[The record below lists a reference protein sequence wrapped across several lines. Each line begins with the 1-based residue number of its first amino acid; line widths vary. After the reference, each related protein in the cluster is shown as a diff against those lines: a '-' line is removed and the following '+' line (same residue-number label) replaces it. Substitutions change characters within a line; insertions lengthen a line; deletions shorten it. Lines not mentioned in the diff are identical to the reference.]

1 MLKKNEF
8 SDKAN
13 VLTEAIPYFLRFRG
27 KTFVFKIGGKILD
40 SEEVFDSIAEDIV
53 ILSLVGINPVIV
65 HGGGKE
71 ITAFLEK
78 LGIKSEFKEGI
89 RKTDDK
95 IMEVVEMILDGK
107 INGKIVS
114 SICKKG
120 GKAIGLS
127 GRDSFCIIS
136 EKVEGRVGKV
146 KQVKREIIEKII
158 QSGFI
163 PVFSSVTV
171 TEDGISMN
179 TNADEVACEIAIS
192 ISAEKLI
199 LLTDEEGVIGK
210 DGKILKTITKNGAEE
225 LIKEGIIYGGMI
237 PKVKLAIKAIE
248 GGVRKVH
255 IISGLIQH
263 SVLLE
268 IFTDQGIGTEIVAST
283 NY

>member
-1 MLKKNEF
+1 MLKKNEY
-8 SDKAN
+8 SDKAST
-13 VLTEAIPYFLRFRG
+13 LTEAIPYFLKFRG

-40 SEEVFDSIAEDIV
+40 SDEVFESIAEDIV
-53 ILSLVGINPVIV
+53 ILSLVGINPVVV
-65 HGGGKE
+65 HGGGKD
-71 ITAFLEK
+71 ITAFLER
-78 LGIKSEFKEGI
+78 LGIKSEFKDGI

-95 IMEVVEMILDGK
+95 VMEIVEMVLDGK

-146 KQVKREIIEKII
+146 KKVKGEVIEKII

-163 PVFSSVTV
+163 PVFSPVTT
-171 TEDGISMN
+171 TEDGISLN
-179 TNADEVACEIAIS
+179 TNADEVACEVAIS
-192 ISAEKLI
+192 ISSEKLI

-210 DGKILKTITKNGAEE
+210 NNQILKTITKEEAEE
-225 LIKEGIIYGGMI
+225 LIKEGIIHGGMI
-237 PKVKLAIKAIE
+237 PKVRLAIKAIE
-248 GGVRKVH
+248 NGVKKVH

-268 IFTDQGIGTEIVAST
+268 IFTDQGIGTEIVAQT
-283 NY
+283 

>member
-1 MLKKNEF
+1 MLKKNEY
-8 SDKAN
+8 SDKAST
-13 VLTEAIPYFLRFRG
+13 LTEAIPYFLKFRG

-40 SEEVFDSIAEDIV
+40 SDEVFESIAEDIV
-53 ILSLVGINPVIV
+53 ILSLVGINPVVV
-65 HGGGKE
+65 HGGGKD
-71 ITAFLEK
+71 ITAFLER
-78 LGIKSEFKEGI
+78 LGIKSEFKDGI

-95 IMEVVEMILDGK
+95 VMEIVEMVLDGK
-107 INGKIVS
+107 INSKIVS

-146 KQVKREIIEKII
+146 KKVKGEVIEKII

-163 PVFSSVTV
+163 PVFSPVTT
-171 TEDGISMN
+171 TEDGISLN
-179 TNADEVACEIAIS
+179 TNADEVACEVAIS
-192 ISAEKLI
+192 ISSEKLI

-210 DGKILKTITKNGAEE
+210 NNQILKTITKEEAEE
-225 LIKEGIIYGGMI
+225 LIKEGIIHGGMI
-237 PKVKLAIKAIE
+237 PKVRLAIKAIE
-248 GGVRKVH
+248 NGVKKVH

-268 IFTDQGIGTEIVAST
+268 IFTDQGIGTEIVA
-283 NY
+283 

>member
-1 MLKKNEF
+1 MLKKNEY
-8 SDKAN
+8 SDKAST
-13 VLTEAIPYFLRFRG
+13 LTEAIPYFLKFRG

-40 SEEVFDSIAEDIV
+40 SDEVFESIAEDIV
-53 ILSLVGINPVIV
+53 ILSLVGINPVVV
-65 HGGGKE
+65 HGGGKD
-71 ITAFLEK
+71 ITAFLER
-78 LGIKSEFKEGI
+78 LGIKSEFKDGI

-95 IMEVVEMILDGK
+95 VMEIVEMVLDGK

-146 KQVKREIIEKII
+146 KKVKGEVIEKII

-163 PVFSSVTV
+163 PVFSPVTT
-171 TEDGISMN
+171 TEDGISLN
-179 TNADEVACEIAIS
+179 TNADEVACEVAIS
-192 ISAEKLI
+192 ISSEKLI

-210 DGKILKTITKNGAEE
+210 NNQILKTITKEEAEE
-225 LIKEGIIYGGMI
+225 LIKEGKIHGGMI
-237 PKVKLAIKAIE
+237 PKVRLAIKAIE
-248 GGVRKVH
+248 NGVKKVH

-268 IFTDQGIGTEIVAST
+268 IFTDQGIGTEIVAQT
-283 NY
+283 

>member
-1 MLKKNEF
+1 MLKKNEY
-8 SDKAN
+8 SDKAST
-13 VLTEAIPYFLRFRG
+13 LTEAIPYFLKFRG

-40 SEEVFDSIAEDIV
+40 SNEVFESIAEDIV
-53 ILSLVGINPVIV
+53 ILSLVGINPVVV
-65 HGGGKE
+65 HGGGKD
-71 ITAFLEK
+71 ITAFLER
-78 LGIKSEFKEGI
+78 LGIKSEFKDGI

-95 IMEVVEMILDGK
+95 VMEIVEMVLDGK

-146 KQVKREIIEKII
+146 KKVKGEVIEKII

-163 PVFSSVTV
+163 PVFSSVTT
-171 TEDGISMN
+171 TEDGISLN
-179 TNADEVACEIAIS
+179 TNADEVACEVAIS
-192 ISAEKLI
+192 ISSEKLI

-210 DGKILKTITKNGAEE
+210 NNQILKTITKEEAEE
-225 LIKEGIIYGGMI
+225 LIKEGIIHGGMI
-237 PKVKLAIKAIE
+237 PKVRLAIKAIE
-248 GGVRKVH
+248 NGVKKVH

-268 IFTDQGIGTEIVAST
+268 IFTDQGIGTEIVAQT
-283 NY
+283 

>member
-1 MLKKNEF
+1 MLKKNEY
-8 SDKAN
+8 SDKAST
-13 VLTEAIPYFLRFRG
+13 LTEAIPYFLKFRG
-27 KTFVFKIGGKILD
+27 KTFVFKVGGKILD
-40 SEEVFDSIAEDIV
+40 SDEVFESIAEDIV
-53 ILSLVGINPVIV
+53 ILSLVGINPVVV
-65 HGGGKE
+65 HGGGKD
-71 ITAFLEK
+71 ITAFLER
-78 LGIKSEFKEGI
+78 LGIKSEFKDGI

-95 IMEVVEMILDGK
+95 VMEIVEMVLDGK

-146 KQVKREIIEKII
+146 KKVKGEVIEKII

-163 PVFSSVTV
+163 PVFSPVTT
-171 TEDGISMN
+171 TEDGISLN
-179 TNADEVACEIAIS
+179 TNADEVACEVAIS
-192 ISAEKLI
+192 ISSEKLI

-210 DGKILKTITKNGAEE
+210 NNQILKTITKEEAEE
-225 LIKEGIIYGGMI
+225 LIKEGVIHGGMI
-237 PKVKLAIKAIE
+237 PKVRLAIKAIE
-248 GGVRKVH
+248 NGVKKVH

-268 IFTDQGIGTEIVAST
+268 IFTDQGIGTEIVAQT
-283 NY
+283 

>member
-1 MLKKNEF
+1 MLKKNEY
-8 SDKAN
+8 SDKAST
-13 VLTEAIPYFLRFRG
+13 LTEAIPYFLKFRG

-40 SEEVFDSIAEDIV
+40 SDEVFESIAEDIV
-53 ILSLVGINPVIV
+53 ILSLVGINPVVV
-65 HGGGKE
+65 HGGGKD
-71 ITAFLEK
+71 ITAFLER
-78 LGIKSEFKEGI
+78 LGIKSEFKDGI

-95 IMEVVEMILDGK
+95 VMEIVEMVLDGK

-146 KQVKREIIEKII
+146 KKVKGEVIEKII

-163 PVFSSVTV
+163 PVFSPVTA
-171 TEDGISMN
+171 TEDGISLN
-179 TNADEVACEIAIS
+179 TNADEVACEVAIS
-192 ISAEKLI
+192 ISSEKLI

-210 DGKILKTITKNGAEE
+210 NNQILKTITKEEAEE
-225 LIKEGIIYGGMI
+225 LIKEGIIHGGMI
-237 PKVKLAIKAIE
+237 PKVRLAIKAIE
-248 GGVRKVH
+248 NGVKKVH

-268 IFTDQGIGTEIVAST
+268 IFTDQGIGTEIVAQT
-283 NY
+283 

>member
-1 MLKKNEF
+1 MLKKNEY
-8 SDKAN
+8 SDKAST
-13 VLTEAIPYFLRFRG
+13 LTEAIPYFLKFRG

-40 SEEVFDSIAEDIV
+40 SDEVFESIAEDIV
-53 ILSLVGINPVIV
+53 ILSLVGINPVVV
-65 HGGGKE
+65 HGGGKD
-71 ITAFLEK
+71 ITAFLER
-78 LGIKSEFKEGI
+78 LGIKSEFKDGI

-95 IMEVVEMILDGK
+95 VMEIVEMVLDGK

-146 KQVKREIIEKII
+146 KKVKGEVIEKII

-163 PVFSSVTV
+163 PVFSPVTT
-171 TEDGISMN
+171 TEDGISLN

-192 ISAEKLI
+192 ISSEKLI

-210 DGKILKTITKNGAEE
+210 NNQILKTITKEEAEE
-225 LIKEGIIYGGMI
+225 LIKEGIIHGGMI
-237 PKVKLAIKAIE
+237 PKVRLAIKAIE
-248 GGVRKVH
+248 NGVKKVH

-268 IFTDQGIGTEIVAST
+268 IFTDQGIGTEIVAQT
-283 NY
+283 

>member
-1 MLKKNEF
+1 
-8 SDKAN
+8 
-13 VLTEAIPYFLRFRG
+13 
-27 KTFVFKIGGKILD
+27 
-40 SEEVFDSIAEDIV
+40 
-53 ILSLVGINPVIV
+53 LSLVGINPVVV
-65 HGGGKE
+65 HGGGKD
-71 ITAFLEK
+71 ITAFLER
-78 LGIKSEFKEGI
+78 LGIKSEFKDGI

-95 IMEVVEMILDGK
+95 VMEIVEMVLDGK

-146 KQVKREIIEKII
+146 KKVKGEVIEKII

-163 PVFSSVTV
+163 PVFSPVTT
-171 TEDGISMN
+171 TEDGISLN
-179 TNADEVACEIAIS
+179 TNADEVACEVAIS
-192 ISAEKLI
+192 ISSEKLI

-210 DGKILKTITKNGAEE
+210 NNQILKTITKEEAEE
-225 LIKEGIIYGGMI
+225 LIKEGIIHGGMI
-237 PKVKLAIKAIE
+237 PKVRLAIKAIE
-248 GGVRKVH
+248 NGVKKVH

-268 IFTDQGIGTEIVAST
+268 IFTDQGIGTEIVAQT
-283 NY
+283 

>member
-1 MLKKNEF
+1 MLKKNEY
-8 SDKAN
+8 SDKAST
-13 VLTEAIPYFLRFRG
+13 LTEAIPYFLKFRG

-40 SEEVFDSIAEDIV
+40 SDEVFESIAEDIV
-53 ILSLVGINPVIV
+53 ILSLVGINPVVV
-65 HGGGKE
+65 HGGGKD
-71 ITAFLEK
+71 ITAFLER
-78 LGIKSEFKEGI
+78 LGIKSEFKDGI

-95 IMEVVEMILDGK
+95 VMEIVEMVLDGK

-146 KQVKREIIEKII
+146 KKVKGEVIEKII

-163 PVFSSVTV
+163 PVFSPVTT
-171 TEDGISMN
+171 TEDGISLN

-192 ISAEKLI
+192 ISSEKLI

-210 DGKILKTITKNGAEE
+210 NNQILKTITKEEAEE
-225 LIKEGIIYGGMI
+225 LIKEGIIQGGMI
-237 PKVKLAIKAIE
+237 PKVRLAIKAIE
-248 GGVRKVH
+248 NGVKKVH

-268 IFTDQGIGTEIVAST
+268 IFTDQGIGTEIVSQT
-283 NY
+283 

>member
-1 MLKKNEF
+1 MLKKNEY
-8 SDKAN
+8 SDKAST
-13 VLTEAIPYFLRFRG
+13 LTEAIPYFLKFGG

-40 SEEVFDSIAEDIV
+40 SDEVFESIAEDIV
-53 ILSLVGINPVIV
+53 ILSLVGINPVVV
-65 HGGGKE
+65 HGGGKD
-71 ITAFLEK
+71 ITAFLER
-78 LGIKSEFKEGI
+78 LGIKSEFKDGI

-95 IMEVVEMILDGK
+95 VMEIVEMVLDGK

-146 KQVKREIIEKII
+146 KKVKGEVIEKII

-163 PVFSSVTV
+163 PVFSPVTT
-171 TEDGISMN
+171 TEDGISLN
-179 TNADEVACEIAIS
+179 TNADEVACEVAIS
-192 ISAEKLI
+192 ISSEKLI

-210 DGKILKTITKNGAEE
+210 NNQILKTITKEEAEE
-225 LIKEGIIYGGMI
+225 LIKEGVIHGGMI
-237 PKVKLAIKAIE
+237 PKVRLAIKAIE
-248 GGVRKVH
+248 NGVKKVH

-268 IFTDQGIGTEIVAST
+268 IFTDQGIGTEIVAQT
-283 NY
+283 

>member
-1 MLKKNEF
+1 MLKKNEY
-8 SDKAN
+8 SDKAST
-13 VLTEAIPYFLRFRG
+13 LTEAIPYFLKFRG

-40 SEEVFDSIAEDIV
+40 SDEVFESIAEDIV
-53 ILSLVGINPVIV
+53 ILSLVGINPVVV
-65 HGGGKE
+65 HGGGKD
-71 ITAFLEK
+71 ITAFLER
-78 LGIKSEFKEGI
+78 LGIKSEFKDGI

-95 IMEVVEMILDGK
+95 VMEIVEMVLDGK

-146 KQVKREIIEKII
+146 KKVKGEVIEKII

-163 PVFSSVTV
+163 PVFSPVTT
-171 TEDGISMN
+171 TEDGISLN
-179 TNADEVACEIAIS
+179 TNADEVACEVAIS
-192 ISAEKLI
+192 ISSEKLI

-210 DGKILKTITKNGAEE
+210 NNQILKTITKEEAEE
-225 LIKEGIIYGGMI
+225 LIKEGVIHGGMI
-237 PKVKLAIKAIE
+237 PKVRLAIKAIE
-248 GGVRKVH
+248 NGVKKVH

-268 IFTDQGIGTEIVAST
+268 IFTDQGIGTEIVAQT
-283 NY
+283 

>member
-1 MLKKNEF
+1 MLKKNEY
-8 SDKAN
+8 SDKAST
-13 VLTEAIPYFLRFRG
+13 LTEAIPYFLKFRG

-40 SEEVFDSIAEDIV
+40 SDEVFESIAEDIV
-53 ILSLVGINPVIV
+53 ILSLVGINPVVV
-65 HGGGKE
+65 HGGGKD
-71 ITAFLEK
+71 ITAFLER
-78 LGIKSEFKEGI
+78 LGIKSEFKDGI

-95 IMEVVEMILDGK
+95 VMEIVEMVLDGK

-146 KQVKREIIEKII
+146 KKVKGEVIEKII

-163 PVFSSVTV
+163 PVLSPVTT
-171 TEDGISMN
+171 TEDGISLN
-179 TNADEVACEIAIS
+179 TNADEVACEVAIS
-192 ISAEKLI
+192 ISSEKLI

-210 DGKILKTITKNGAEE
+210 NNQILKTITKEEAEE
-225 LIKEGIIYGGMI
+225 LIKEGTIHGGMI
-237 PKVKLAIKAIE
+237 PKVRLAIKAIE
-248 GGVRKVH
+248 NGVKKVH

-268 IFTDQGIGTEIVAST
+268 IFTDQGIGTEIVAQT
-283 NY
+283 

>member
-1 MLKKNEF
+1 MLKKNEY
-8 SDKAN
+8 SDKAST
-13 VLTEAIPYFLRFRG
+13 LTEAIPYFLKFRG

-40 SEEVFDSIAEDIV
+40 SDEVFESIAEDIV
-53 ILSLVGINPVIV
+53 ILSLVGINPVVV
-65 HGGGKE
+65 HGGGKD
-71 ITAFLEK
+71 ITAFLER
-78 LGIKSEFKEGI
+78 LGIKSEFKDGI

-95 IMEVVEMILDGK
+95 VMEIVEMVLDGK

-146 KQVKREIIEKII
+146 KKVKGEVIEKII

-163 PVFSSVTV
+163 PVFSPVTT
-171 TEDGISMN
+171 TEDGISLN
-179 TNADEVACEIAIS
+179 TNADEVACEVAIS
-192 ISAEKLI
+192 ISSEKLI
-199 LLTDEEGVIGK
+199 LLTDEEGIIGK
-210 DGKILKTITKNGAEE
+210 NNQILKTITKEEAEE
-225 LIKEGIIYGGMI
+225 LIKEGIIHGGMI
-237 PKVKLAIKAIE
+237 PKVRLAIKAIE
-248 GGVRKVH
+248 NGVKKVH

-268 IFTDQGIGTEIVAST
+268 IFTDQGIGTEIVAQT
-283 NY
+283 

>member
-1 MLKKNEF
+1 MLKKNEY
-8 SDKAN
+8 SDKAST
-13 VLTEAIPYFLRFRG
+13 LTEAIPYLLKFRG

-40 SEEVFDSIAEDIV
+40 SDEVFESIAEDIV
-53 ILSLVGINPVIV
+53 ILSLVGINPVVV
-65 HGGGKE
+65 HGGGKD
-71 ITAFLEK
+71 ITAFLER
-78 LGIKSEFKEGI
+78 LGIKSEFKDGI

-95 IMEVVEMILDGK
+95 VMEIVEMVLDGK

-146 KQVKREIIEKII
+146 KKVKGEVIEKII

-163 PVFSSVTV
+163 PVFSPVTT
-171 TEDGISMN
+171 TEDGISLN
-179 TNADEVACEIAIS
+179 TNADEVACEVAIS
-192 ISAEKLI
+192 ISSEKLI

-210 DGKILKTITKNGAEE
+210 NNQILKTITKEEAEE
-225 LIKEGIIYGGMI
+225 LIKEGIIHGGMI
-237 PKVKLAIKAIE
+237 PKVRLAIKAIE
-248 GGVRKVH
+248 NGVKKVH

-268 IFTDQGIGTEIVAST
+268 IFTDQGIGTEIVAQT
-283 NY
+283 

>member
-1 MLKKNEF
+1 MLKKNEY
-8 SDKAN
+8 SDKAST
-13 VLTEAIPYFLRFRG
+13 LTEAIPYFLKFGG

-40 SEEVFDSIAEDIV
+40 SDEVFESIAEDIV
-53 ILSLVGINPVIV
+53 ILSLVGINPVVV
-65 HGGGKE
+65 HGGGKD
-71 ITAFLEK
+71 ITAFLER
-78 LGIKSEFKEGI
+78 LGIKSEFKDGI

-95 IMEVVEMILDGK
+95 VMEIVEMVLDGK

-146 KQVKREIIEKII
+146 KKVKGEVIEKII

-163 PVFSSVTV
+163 PVFSPVTT
-171 TEDGISMN
+171 TEDGISLN
-179 TNADEVACEIAIS
+179 TNADEVACEVAIS
-192 ISAEKLI
+192 ISSEKLI

-210 DGKILKTITKNGAEE
+210 NSQILKTITKEEAEE
-225 LIKEGIIYGGMI
+225 LIKEGIIHGGMI
-237 PKVKLAIKAIE
+237 PKVRLAIKAIE
-248 GGVRKVH
+248 NGVKKVH

-268 IFTDQGIGTEIVAST
+268 IFTDQGIGTEIVAQT
-283 NY
+283 

>member
-1 MLKKNEF
+1 MLKKNEY
-8 SDKAN
+8 SDRAST
-13 VLTEAIPYFLRFRG
+13 LTEAIPYFLKFRG

-40 SEEVFDSIAEDIV
+40 SDEVFESIAEDIV
-53 ILSLVGINPVIV
+53 ILSLVGINPVVV
-65 HGGGKE
+65 HGGGKD
-71 ITAFLEK
+71 ITAFLER
-78 LGIKSEFKEGI
+78 LGIKSEFKDGI

-95 IMEVVEMILDGK
+95 VMEIVEMVLDGK

-146 KQVKREIIEKII
+146 KKVKGEVIEKII

-163 PVFSSVTV
+163 PVFSPVTT
-171 TEDGISMN
+171 TEDGISLN
-179 TNADEVACEIAIS
+179 TNADEVACEVAIS
-192 ISAEKLI
+192 ISSEKLI

-210 DGKILKTITKNGAEE
+210 NNQILKTITKEEAEE
-225 LIKEGIIYGGMI
+225 LIKEGVIHGGMI
-237 PKVKLAIKAIE
+237 PKVRLAIKAIE
-248 GGVRKVH
+248 NGVKKVH

-268 IFTDQGIGTEIVAST
+268 IFTDQGIGTEIVAQT
-283 NY
+283 